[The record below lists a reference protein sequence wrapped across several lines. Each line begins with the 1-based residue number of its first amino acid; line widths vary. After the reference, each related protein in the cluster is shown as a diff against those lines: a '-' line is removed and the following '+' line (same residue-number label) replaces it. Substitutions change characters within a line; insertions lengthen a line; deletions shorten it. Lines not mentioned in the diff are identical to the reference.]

1 MVLLSILRILCE
13 CAKRELV
20 AAADGKL
27 PCCSNVVLIAGV
39 LPSSTHIIAG
49 CLRGVVSFTA
59 SRDLP
64 PIPDIPPGAPF
75 TGFTAFTAFTAY
87 T

>member
-49 CLRGVVSFTA
+49 CLRDTA
-59 SRDLP
+59 SPQSAAVMEAARDARPELAAVALQAS
-64 PIPDIPPGAPF
+64 D
-75 TGFTAFTAFTAY
+75 TY
-87 T
+87 V